1 MTKLIKGMEKPI
13 YKERQ
18 IDYKATLDALEPAGD
33 YIVIPSASSDISSIR
48 SIVCRAAKD
57 MAPRAFEVHKTINGF
72 RIDRTA

>member
-1 MTKLIKGMEKPI
+1 MEKPI
-13 YKERQ
+13 FKERQ

-33 YIVIPSASSDISSIR
+33 YIVIPSSSSDISSIR

-57 MAPRAFEVHKTINGF
+57 MTPRTFEVHKTINGF

>member
-1 MTKLIKGMEKPI
+1 MEKPI
-13 YKERQ
+13 FKERQ

-33 YIVIPSASSDISSIR
+33 YIVIPSSSSDISSIR